1 MWPLIKGCFVR
12 NFVPCICIAFL
23 PSASPLL
30 QTIIN
35 GLGGACKFAILG
47 KYTFNAFSRGFIDVF
62 LWGVLCRTLPTWSNG
77 TFTGYTTLFVY
88 IAAAVVIEV
97 RAPSTCAPTTAA
109 AHRPTHAA
117 RITRMSFAANM
128 LHTQCTHTHT
138 QTCVT

>member
-30 QTIIN
+30 QTIIG

-77 TFTGYTTLFVY
+77 AFTGYSTLFVY
-88 IAAAVVIEV
+88 VAAAVVIEV
-97 RAPSTCAPTTAA
+97 RTPPPLQQSPSHACSHHH
-109 AHRPTHAA
+109 AH
-117 RITRMSFAANM
+117 IS
-128 LHTQCTHTHT
+128 C
-138 QTCVT
+138 C